1 MFILWIKELVFE
13 LFFFFVNIITYTI
26 LFILFAMVV
35 IVISA
40 SYLLKCIFRREK
52 KYEKENTNTR
62 KST

>member
-52 KYEKENTNTR
+52 KI
-62 KST
+62 